1 MEERVGRRR
10 LSQPRSDWLFLILRG
25 LALLVLGWALG
36 ALYGLTSLGFLAVF
50 LPISGTLLG
59 FSPQRATAAGWMT
72 TLCACVGA
80 LVTFSQE
87 LSFQSLIM
95 VLWGAYILGGL
106 AGNAMFPRRWRISL
120 QAYLLLL
127 LMAVGAGMAWQAYPA
142 LTDGVFRAV
151 GTGISPPPPR
161 AWLVV
166 AVSSGLAGLLGGMS
180 GLGGG
185 YVLVPTLL
193 FAGVAPHSVLWLSL
207 WLMLPLA
214 MLSGVASIRRGLP
227 AWSQE
232 GWLGAGAFLGGV
244 AGATWAFDFSAGM
257 LVLCFGVAIT
267 TMALI
272 TWRVVSLVEQAASP
286 GDDSARGAGH

>member
-127 LMAVGAGMAWQAYPA
+127 LMAVGAGMAWQAHPV
-142 LTDGVFRAV
+142 LSDGVFRAV
-151 GTGISPPPPR
+151 GARIARPPQST
-161 AWLVV
+161 WLVV
-166 AVSSGLAGLLGGMS
+166 TVSGGLAGLLGGMS

-185 YVLVPTLL
+185 YVLVPALIL
-193 FAGVAPHSVLWLSL
+193 AGVAPHSALWLSL
-207 WLMLPLA
+207 WLMLPMA
-214 MLSGVASIRRGLP
+214 MLAAIASIRRSAP
-227 AWSQE
+227 KWSQE
-232 GWLGAGAFLGGV
+232 GWLGAGAFLGGA
-244 AGATWAFDFSAGM
+244 AGASWALSFSAGM
-257 LVLCFGVAIT
+257 VVLCFG
-267 TMALI
+267 MAMTGLAFFS
-272 TWRVVSLVEQAASP
+272 WRVISLVQQGGER
-286 GDDSARGAGH
+286 GDDSARGAGR

>member
-10 LSQPRSDWLFLILRG
+10 LSQPRSDWLFLVLRG
-25 LALLVLGWALG
+25 LVLLVLGWALG

-59 FSPQRATAAGWMT
+59 FSPERATAAGWIT

-87 LSFQSLIM
+87 LSVQSLIL
-95 VLWGAYILGGL
+95 VLWGAYIFGGL
-106 AGNAMFPRRWRISL
+106 VGNAIFPRRWRISL

-127 LMAVGAGMAWQAYPA
+127 LMAVGAGMAWQAHPA
-142 LTDGVFRAV
+142 LSDGVFRAV
-151 GTGISPPPPR
+151 GARITPPPQS

-166 AVSSGLAGLLGGMS
+166 SLSGGMAGLLGGMS

-185 YVLVPTLL
+185 YVLVPALI
-193 FAGVAPHSVLWLSL
+193 FAGLAPHSVLWLSL

-214 MLSGVASIRRGLP
+214 MISGVISIQRSTLS
-227 AWSQE
+227 WSQE
-232 GWLGAGAFLGGV
+232 GWLGAGALLGGV
-244 AGATWAFDFSAGM
+244 AGASWALSFSAGM
-257 LVLCFGVAIT
+257 LVLCFGVAMTAI
-267 TMALI
+267 AFV
-272 TWRVVSLVEQAASP
+272 TWRVVSLVERASSP
-286 GDDSARGAGH
+286 GDDSTRGARR